1 MRDDYLWDKSGR
13 PDPEIERL
21 EQLLGNLRY
30 RRPAQDLPLPER
42 SPVQTR
48 RSMFTTFLAAA
59 AAVLLMIT
67 AAGFWLTLRSNQ
79 KETARALAAV
89 VEPGSLPGALNAASI
104 SVITVR
110 TTTTREP
117 SKSEH
122 NIIATGA
129 SSPEKPRRATVIK
142 HREPSVALLAKAAP
156 QALRERIS
164 EDEGVAAREQ
174 LIKAL
179 HLTSAKLNQVQRKV
193 FDNKGAGP
201 VS

>member
-1 MRDDYLWDKSGR
+1 MRDDYLWDKSGQ

-48 RSMFTTFLAAA
+48 RSTFTTFLAAA

-110 TTTTREP
+110 TTREP
-117 SKSEH
+117 NRPEH

-193 FDNKGAGP
+193 LDNKGAGP

>member
-1 MRDDYLWDKSGR
+1 MRDDYLWDKSGQ

-30 RRPAQDLPLPER
+30 RRPAQDLPLPAR
-42 SPVQTR
+42 LPVQR
-48 RSMFTTFLAAA
+48 HRSMFTPFLAAA

-79 KETARALAAV
+79 KETARVLASV
-89 VEPGSLPGALNAASI
+89 VEQGRLPDSLNAASI
-104 SVITVR
+104 SAITVR
-110 TTTTREP
+110 TTTHEP
-117 SKSEH
+117 DKPEH
-122 NIIATGA
+122 NIIATGT
-129 SSPEKPRRATVIK
+129 SSPEKPRRAIVLK
-142 HREPSVALLAKAAP
+142 RREPSVALVAKAAP

-179 HLTSAKLNQVQRKV
+179 HLTSSKLNQVQKRV
-193 FDNKGAGP
+193 VDNKGAGP